1 MIIRICAFT
10 EKGNKL
16 AERIAGILPDDIVEI
31 RTWEDTDVFVART
44 FEIRCPLIFIGAMG
58 IAVRKIA
65 AFVDDKLTDSPV
77 IVIDEK
83 GENVIPMLSG
93 HMGGANR
100 IAADLANRL
109 GARAVITTATDVE
122 GKFAVDVFARD
133 NHLGIVNRD
142 GIRVVSEKVLAGKA
156 ITIWDRDRCCITHT
170 GADGKTSIID
180 NNVWSSGT
188 SDKEI
193 FGKVDVIISE
203 SRESDHMASLALYPK
218 RLYVGIGCKKGTPY
232 YRIEDEVSRVL
243 RDNSID
249 YKEIALIAS
258 IDLKAKE
265 YGLNE
270 YASRHNLELK
280 TFSADMLKMAA
291 GEYTPSEFV
300 KDVTGVDNVCERAA
314 VMAAGE
320 DSELLVRKSAAGG
333 VTVAVAVRKCRAI

>member
-16 AERIAGILPDDIVEI
+16 AERLAETMTENIVEI
-31 RTWEDTDVFVART
+31 RTWEDTDIFVKRT

-65 AFVDDKLTDSPV
+65 PYVNDKLTDSPV

-83 GENVIPMLSG
+83 GENVIPVLSG
-93 HMGGANR
+93 HMGRANR
-100 IAADLANRL
+100 IAAIFAKDL

-142 GIRVVSEKVLAGKA
+142 GIRAVSEKVLAGKE
-156 ITIWDRDRCCITHT
+156 ITIWDRDRNCVMHIGTD
-170 GADGKTSIID
+170 GAILYSENLALHNDVAENGILQKY
-180 NNVWSSGT
+180 
-188 SDKEI
+188 
-193 FGKVDVIISE
+193 DVIIAG
-203 SRESDHMASLALYPK
+203 SREYDHIASLALYPK

-232 YRIEDEVSRVL
+232 YRIEEEVSRVL
-243 RDNSID
+243 TDNSINS
-249 YKEIALIAS
+249 KEIALIAS

-270 YASRHNLELK
+270 YASRHNLELI
-280 TFSADMLKMAA
+280 TFSADELKMAA
-291 GEYTPSEFV
+291 GEYTSSEFV

-314 VMAAGE
+314 VVAAGE
-320 DSELLVRKSAAGG
+320 GSKLLVRKSAAGG
-333 VTVAVAVRKCRAI
+333 VTVAIAESELL